1 MLIAAQSGRI
11 LAHAARRAGYA
22 PLVADLFND
31 EDTEALAARSVR
43 VPGGLSR
50 TPGSRRWLRALDA
63 LGAGMEPIGLAYSG
77 IEDRPDVLEIA
88 AERYGVLGNGAAV
101 VRRVKDPYGLAALCR
116 ACAVPHPEIGRA
128 PGDGAWVEKRAGAAG
143 GGHIRPARPGRV
155 RPPRYVQRRVAGEPV
170 SALFLADGRGR
181 SAVLGFTAQWVVPFP
196 THPYAWGGAV
206 RPAPLDP
213 TLAAA
218 MLAAVERLAA
228 AAGLVGLN
236 GADFLVRAD
245 GFDLLEINPR
255 PSASLDVFPDS
266 EGALFRWHV
275 ELCRGGALPRMLG
288 PSAPAQALAIAYA
301 RRPLTLGAGFAW
313 PEWTA
318 DRQRQGIPVGT
329 GEPLCAVRAEAETPE
344 EARALAVERVE
355 VILARAGGA

>member
-11 LAHAARRAGYA
+11 LAGAARRAGYA

-31 EDTEALAARSVR
+31 EDTEALSARSVR

-50 TPGSRRWLRALDA
+50 TPASRRWLRALET
-63 LGAGMEPIGLAYSG
+63 LSAGMEPIGLAYSG

-101 VRRVKDPYGLAALCR
+101 VRRVKDPYQLASLCR
-116 ACAVPHPEIGRA
+116 ACAVPHPEIGRT

-170 SALFLADGRGR
+170 SALFLADGRGNAR
-181 SAVLGFTAQWVVPFP
+181 VLGFTAQWAVPSP
-196 THPYAWGGAV
+196 GHPFSWGGAV

-213 TLAAA
+213 ALAAA
-218 MLAAVERLAA
+218 MTAAVERLAA
-228 AAGLVGLN
+228 AASLVGLN

-255 PSASLDVFPDS
+255 PSASMDVFPDP
-266 EGALFRWHV
+266 GGDLFRWHV
-275 ELCRGGALPRMLG
+275 ELCRGGHLPHT
-288 PSAPAQALAIAYA
+288 PAPPARAHALAMAYT
-301 RRPLTLGAGFAW
+301 RRRVVLDVGFEW
-313 PEWTA
+313 PGWA
-318 DRQRQGIPVGT
+318 SDRQRPGVPVEAGA
-329 GEPLCAVRAEAETPE
+329 PLCGARAESETPE
-344 EARALAVERVE
+344 EARALAIERAE
-355 VILARAGGA
+355 AILAKAGGA